1 MELPIS
7 LKQLIEENALSL
19 KQKNLAAAAAGI
31 SDKYRAENIDGGHA
45 VTSTEETAAYSVV
58 RMPATFGAVS
68 AALQYAAS
76 YCEEE
81 ILTVLDAGAGTGAAA
96 WAAAE
101 VFDAEKIICAERE
114 REMIRLGSS
123 LMENGDFP
131 ADFEWH
137 FCDITKD
144 ALPAKADLVTAS
156 YVLNELRADAH
167 EAAVEKLWNA
177 ADKMLVIIEPGTV
190 KGFGSIMV
198 AREKLLSLGA
208 HIAAPCPH
216 EEKCPL
222 GNDDWCHFTARIS
235 RTKLH
240 KQLKNA
246 DVPYEDEKFCYIAA
260 VRGDCGRCG
269 ARVLRHPTIES
280 GKITLG
286 LCTRDGIKQQM
297 ITKKDGSLFK
307 KARKSECGDAF
318 IE

>member
-7 LKQLIEENALSL
+7 LKQLIEENALTL
-19 KQKNLAAAAAGI
+19 KQKSLASAAASI
-31 SDKYRAENIDGGHA
+31 SDKYRAENIDGGRA

-76 YCEEE
+76 YCDEE
-81 ILTVLDAGAGTGAAA
+81 IASVLDAGAGTGAAA

-101 VFDAEKIICAERE
+101 VFDAEKVICAERE

-131 ADFEWH
+131 AEYEWYS
-137 FCDITKD
+137 CDITAD
-144 ALPAKADLVTAS
+144 ELPCRADLVTAS
-156 YVLNELRADAH
+156 YVLNELKADAH
-167 EAAVEKLWNA
+167 AGAVEKLWKS
-177 ADKMLVIIEPGTV
+177 ADKMLVIIEPGTM
-190 KGFGSIMV
+190 KGFRSIMT

-222 GNDDWCHFTARIS
+222 GKDDWCHFTARIS

-260 VRGDCGRCG
+260 VRTDGGRCK

-280 GKITLG
+280 GKITLD
-286 LCTRDGIKQQM
+286 LCTSDGLMQRLV
-297 ITKKDGSLFK
+297 TKKDGALFK

-318 IE
+318 GE